1 MNIKDMAGL
10 RFGRLLVIE
19 PAGILAHRKM
29 HWRCVCDC
37 GREAV
42 VVGGNLRQGITKSCG
57 CLAKETGVNSTHGLS
72 HTKMHK
78 VWRAFR
84 GRCNNKRNR
93 QYKDYGGRGITC
105 APEWDDFAVFYADM
119 HPSYYEGALLDRT
132 DNDLGYSKENC
143 RWTDRTTQNSN
154 RRNNVI
160 LYIMGRYM
168 ALASA
173 ARVLNIAPQ
182 TIRAWRKKGLDDAA
196 IESRAAQIHSART
209 EKHS

>member
-1 MNIKDMAGL
+1 MKVKDIAGL
-10 RFGRLLVIE
+10 RFGRLVVVE
-19 PAGILAHRKM
+19 TAGVLAHRKM
-29 HWRCVCDC
+29 YWKCVCDC
-37 GREAV
+37 GREVV

-57 CLAKETGVNSTHGLS
+57 CLAKETGVNATHGLS
-72 HTKMHK
+72 RTKLHK

-132 DNDLGYSKENC
+132 DNNLGYSKENC

-154 RRNNVI
+154 RRNNVLLI
-160 LYIMGRYM
+160 IEGRPM
-168 ALASA
+168 TLASA

-182 TIRAWRKKGLDDAA
+182 TIRAWRKKGFSDSE
-196 IESRAAQIHSART
+196 IEARAHVINNTRSETPA
-209 EKHS
+209 